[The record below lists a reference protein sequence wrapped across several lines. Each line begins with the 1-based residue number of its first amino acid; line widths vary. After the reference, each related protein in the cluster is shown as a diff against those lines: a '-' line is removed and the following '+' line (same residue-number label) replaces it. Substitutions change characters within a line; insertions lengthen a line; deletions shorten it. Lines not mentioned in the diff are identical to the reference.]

1 MSDRGQ
7 AVVYAMAMSDKK
19 TDKKPDPTP
28 FSAFV
33 RYENAGSAT
42 KDKNKIEDT
51 YGKYLFGDAYIDPND
66 PNAVENA
73 AWSNNTLGRTMT
85 RLFSRGILGATF
97 FTLGN
102 HAVRHQM
109 PGYSPEVAF
118 EALGGITKYPLRYIA
133 RGIDNSI
140 TPMIK
145 SYVRMISPA
154 EKAAKYAEDAVWFR
168 KKAEFG
174 NPYGRMG
181 RSLGHEMT
189 AVSFDFACASAGDA
203 WGRELVQ
210 MADPSFRADWQ
221 TEDGI
226 DAKKFAQAVV
236 KKSWRIFAKNQGEDW
251 VAALP
256 YVYQMRWQRQAI
268 NRMYPGFK
276 FSSDRGLN
284 GGSWRLDSQ
293 GHITQSYAS
302 AGALDLQARFTGY
315 NWYTLMY
322 RDFYDT
328 IGDGIERYQKTGELP
343 SVHIPEHPVE
353 VVTETVADSF
363 RYVLK
368 SAIKAVIY
376 MTPAVPFFWATRTP
390 QTKYKGVGFVL
401 DPMNRE
407 NGGVA
412 MMPNG
417 QPFSHRDASAGFW
430 TDGGYRMREGEVV
443 KLNGVTPLPHS
454 DFKHGFDP
462 YAAQHVRGTMD
473 KALNPLGRFT
483 YNAGTNLYQTLKG
496 AGLATVKHR
505 EFLHDWTNASISYTP
520 YMIAKAETALR
531 WDRKPMD
538 DAIYRLIDGVLG
550 MNLGE
555 ISGGFSDVREMVI
568 HPPSNR
574 KLEEIEAQAK
584 EREAQKADQS
594 HHETGRLDSRSV
606 TSTTQTPPVT
616 EIPRTTISLV
626 SPEHHAALMD
636 RLKHEVKAP
645 SGATLH

>member
-1 MSDRGQ
+1 MSDE
-7 AVVYAMAMSDKK
+7 K
-19 TDKKPDPTP
+19 TQKKPKTTP

-33 RYENAGSAT
+33 RYEKINGPE
-42 KDKNKIEDT
+42 KDKKKVEDK

-66 PNAVENA
+66 PDALNNA
-73 AWSNNTLGRTMT
+73 AWSNHTLGRTMT
-85 RLFSRGILGATF
+85 RLFSRGLLGATF

-102 HAVRHQM
+102 HAVRRQM

-118 EALGGITKYPLRYIA
+118 EALGGITHYPLRYIA
-133 RGIDNSI
+133 RGIDSTI

-145 SYVRMISPA
+145 GYVRMISPA

-168 KKAEFG
+168 TKASFG

-210 MADPSFRADWQ
+210 MADPSYHADWQ

-226 DAKKFAQAVV
+226 DAKKLAQAVV
-236 KKSWRIFAKNQGEDW
+236 KKGWRIFAKNQGEDW
-251 VAALP
+251 AAALP
-256 YVYQMRWQRQAI
+256 YVYQMRWQRHAI
-268 NRMYPGFK
+268 SRMYPGFK

-293 GHITQSYAS
+293 GHITQSYAN
-302 AGALDLQARFTGY
+302 AGVLDLQARFTGY

-328 IGDGIERYQKTGELP
+328 IGDSIEQYQKTGELP
-343 SVHIPEHPVE
+343 AIHVPEHPVE
-353 VVTETVADSF
+353 AVTEAAADSF
-363 RYVLK
+363 KYVLK

-376 MTPAVPFFWATRTP
+376 MTPAVPFFWVTRTP

-401 DPMNRE
+401 DPLDRE
-407 NGGVA
+407 KGGVA
-412 MMPNG
+412 LMPNG
-417 QPFSHRDASAGFW
+417 QPFSHRDAHAGFW
-430 TDGGYRMREGEVV
+430 TDNGYRMREHDVV
-443 KLNGVTPLPHS
+443 KLNGITPLPNS
-454 DFKHGFDP
+454 DFKAAFNAYDP
-462 YAAQHVRGTMD
+462 QHVRGTMD
-473 KALNPLGRFT
+473 RVLNPFGRMT
-483 YNAGTNLYQTLKG
+483 YNAGSNLYKTLKS
-496 AGLATVKHR
+496 AGVATVKHR

-538 DAIYRLIDGVLG
+538 DAIYRFIDGVVG

-555 ISGGFSDVREMVI
+555 ISGGFSDIREMVI

-574 KLEEIEAQAK
+574 KLDEIEMVEK
-584 EREAQKADQS
+584 ERVVKNAQESRHD
-594 HHETGRLDSRSV
+594 TGRAHALPLPSKGDIVS
-606 TSTTQTPPVT
+606 STET
-616 EIPRTTISLV
+616 PRTTISPV

-636 RLKHEVKAP
+636 RLKHDVKAP